1 MWNDNTTQ
9 DEAAE
14 HILANHYTIS
24 RDGTSL
30 GSSKEEK
37 LRALQSA
44 EDSAQN
50 EEQSHIQHGEQEV
63 ATGGT
68 QYHGFTFSGNANS
81 TSPPNY
87 LAETTTEFE
96 LIRPLEDKAEDA
108 GFNFAYGFG
117 DKIPKSAPNQ
127 PNSLMHLLQEKIKV
141 LQNENKRLWQQQKR
155 EDASYKVLYCVSDRI
170 YLEKPY
176 WDMSGEGFK
185 LKANSPLLYHDA
197 CIQYNLFT
205 FVVYRYYSMDEWAEA
220 ESTDGLHRTEFQI
233 QPPQKGS

>member
-1 MWNDNTTQ
+1 MHPPSRQKAPMRDDLGDRYPPHNKRRRVWNDNTTQ

-30 GSSKEEK
+30 ESSKEEK

-81 TSPPNY
+81 TSPP
-87 LAETTTEFE
+87 TTWRKQQQSSNSSAH
-96 LIRPLEDKAEDA
+96 LRIRPRTQAS
-108 GFNFAYGFG
+108 
-117 DKIPKSAPNQ
+117 I
-127 PNSLMHLLQEKIKV
+127 LLTALGTKYQRV
-141 LQNENKRLWQQQKR
+141 RQT
-155 EDASYKVLYCVSDRI
+155 
-170 YLEKPY
+170 
-176 WDMSGEGFK
+176 
-185 LKANSPLLYHDA
+185 
-197 CIQYNLFT
+197 NLI
-205 FVVYRYYSMDEWAEA
+205 
-220 ESTDGLHRTEFQI
+220 L
-233 QPPQKGS
+233 